1 VSDMTAKRKAALW
14 VGLVFLLGAALGGVL
29 GYVFTYRSYASQPQ
43 QLSDDARRHLRVAQ
57 LTEQLHLTNAQ
68 AQQLDSLIAGMQ
80 SEFKSIRKQVD
91 PQIDEARQRGRNQIR
106 AILTPEQ
113 KPGFE
118 DFLRQLDEERKK
130 NPR

>member
-1 VSDMTAKRKAALW
+1 MSDMTAKRKAALW

-43 QLSDDARRHLRVAQ
+43 QLTDEAKRHQRVGQ
-57 LTEQLHLTNAQ
+57 LTEQLHLSNAQ
-68 AQQLDSLIAGMQ
+68 AQQLDSVIAGMQ

-91 PQIDEARQRGRNQIR
+91 PQIDEARQRGRNQVR
-106 AILTPEQ
+106 SILTPEQ

-118 DFLRQLDEERKK
+118 EFLRHLDEERKK